1 MLSSIIIS
9 LQVEIEGFLYNLN
22 IQKKA
27 INALQE
33 QQKIK
38 TFLQQM
44 SLAHC
49 YASFS
54 LRDNSE
60 NEIIFKIHKNRDVYQ
75 TLTLLLGVEKSTL
88 QELQVEKNQHIVT
101 GFIQKQDLDSR
112 GFQWIFVNKKFIEK
126 SNLHKMIN
134 HNIVKSIPQKKRTK
148 TKVL

>member
-1 MLSSIIIS
+1 
-9 LQVEIEGFLYNLN
+9 
-22 IQKKA
+22 
-27 INALQE
+27 
-33 QQKIK
+33 
-38 TFLQQM
+38 M

-88 QELQVEKNQHIVT
+88 QELQVEKNQHKVT

-134 HNIVKSIPQKKRTK
+134 HNIVISIPQKKRTK